1 MLFCLPE
8 DDVAETG
15 ETFSGLKLGWD
26 VPKPFFDNGGRG
38 CRIISVIYG
47 PSAGRWPFMS

>member
-15 ETFSGLKLGWD
+15 ETFPGLKLGWD
-26 VPKPFFDNGGRG
+26 VP
-38 CRIISVIYG
+38 SV
-47 PSAGRWPFMS
+47 F